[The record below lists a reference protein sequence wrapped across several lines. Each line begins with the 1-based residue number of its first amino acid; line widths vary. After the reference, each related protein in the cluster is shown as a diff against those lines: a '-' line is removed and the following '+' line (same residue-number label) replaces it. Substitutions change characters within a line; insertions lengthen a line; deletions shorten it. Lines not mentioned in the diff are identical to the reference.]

1 MNVKI
6 AAATQR
12 TTECRKDVI
21 DISATVK
28 KMDHVTDIVD
38 KPPYDPNDNNFSL
51 SDVEDVVELDEG
63 DNANNNDTDPNTK
76 SLVIPNLVG
85 MQTETGT
92 SPSSEPS
99 SSLQFCMPVSVVR
112 GAGWGG
118 LRASR
123 WRQAV
128 NSEQMT

>member
-38 KPPYDPNDNNFSL
+38 KPPYDPNDNNLSL
-51 SDVEDVVELDEG
+51 FDVEDVVVLDEG
-63 DNANNNDTDPNTK
+63 DNTDNNATEPNTK
-76 SLVIPNLVG
+76 SFLMPNQVG
-85 MQTETGT
+85 MQAETGA
-92 SPSSEPS
+92 SPSSEPTS
-99 SSLQFCMPVSVVR
+99 PLQFCMPVSVVR